1 VSGTFHIRY
10 RACGFA
16 CVVGSIQC
24 IDWHAAKACVI
35 RSDFSTPLENTMQ
48 KKLIALA
55 VAGLVSAPAFAQSNV
70 TIYGI
75 VDMGYVYRGDNVDD
89 DVKTRNGIDSGVAN
103 GSRLGFK
110 GTEDLGN
117 GLKAGFVLE
126 QGILAD
132 TGNSAQGGRTFG
144 RQSYA
149 SLGGNFGTVALG
161 RQYAPQFLL
170 ADSVDPFSTG
180 NMGAVNNIY
189 GIDVRLDNLAA
200 YVSPTW
206 GGFNVVAAYS
216 FNAAG
221 NEESPRVRDGVNDDI
236 RVWAIAP
243 TYANGPLLVG
253 LNYHNIN
260 PTAPGVDST
269 KVWDLGGSYDFGV
282 AKLGLL
288 FGQRKADDSGDL
300 TFNPNFEKSTQWMIG
315 VTVPVGPSG
324 KVLAS
329 YTRRKSELTS
339 AAKLD
344 LGTNDD
350 AKSGQWAIGYEHA
363 LSKRTSIYT
372 AYSDINNKG
381 SADVADA
388 GGNFVNAAGVG
399 DATSG
404 GDGYQR
410 GFSLGLRHV
419 F

>member
-1 VSGTFHIRY
+1 
-10 RACGFA
+10 
-16 CVVGSIQC
+16 
-24 IDWHAAKACVI
+24 
-35 RSDFSTPLENTMQ
+35 MQ

-55 VAGLVSAPAFAQSNV
+55 IAGLAAVPAFAQSNV

-89 DVKTRNGIDSGVAN
+89 NVKSRNAIDSGVAN

-132 TGNSAQGGRTFG
+132 TGASAQGGRTFG
-144 RQSYA
+144 RQSFV

-170 ADSVDPFSTG
+170 LDSLDPFSTG
-180 NMGAVNNIY
+180 QVGASNNVY

-206 GGFNVVAAYS
+206 SGFNVVAAYT

-221 NEESPRVRDGVNDDI
+221 NEESPRIKGGLTDDI

-243 TYANGPLLVG
+243 SYTNGPVSVG

-260 PTAPGVDST
+260 PSAPGMDST

-282 AKLGLL
+282 AKVGLM
-288 FGQRKADDSGDL
+288 FGQRKGDDSGDV
-300 TFNPNFEKSTQWMIG
+300 TFNPAFEKSTQWMLG
-315 VTVPVGPSG
+315 VTVPVGAAG

-329 YTRRKSELTS
+329 YAHRKSELTS
-339 AAKLD
+339 AAKAAY
-344 LGTNDD
+344 GTNDD
-350 AKSGQWAIGYEHA
+350 AKSGQWALGYEHA

-381 SADVADA
+381 SAKDEADLSA
-388 GGNFVNAAGVG
+388 SVG

-410 GFSLGLRHV
+410 GFNLGLRHR